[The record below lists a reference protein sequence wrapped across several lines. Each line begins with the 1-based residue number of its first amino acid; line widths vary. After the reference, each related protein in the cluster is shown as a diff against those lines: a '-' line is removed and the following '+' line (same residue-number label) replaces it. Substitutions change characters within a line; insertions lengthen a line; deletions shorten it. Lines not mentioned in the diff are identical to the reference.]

1 MNRLSGAILVC
12 AFTFSSVLA
21 RADDGSTK
29 RSSVNDVKDVANPES
44 KQSSSEGP
52 QPNKVA
58 PASYGGLW
66 RAVPEW
72 DSRLIL
78 THHGKTLT
86 ATWTKYSTEGPG
98 WTFSVTASQTALN
111 KFEGTLYRERSGNTS
126 AGHTG
131 ADYLVV
137 RRQGESLGTARFAF
151 ADQYKGSLEYQTTT
165 YQISRLPSTD

>member
-1 MNRLSGAILVC
+1 MNKLLGAILAC
-12 AFTFSSVLA
+12 TFAVSSLLA

-29 RSSVNDVKDVANPES
+29 PSSGNDVKDAATPES
-44 KQSSSEGP
+44 KQPSTERP

-58 PASYGGLW
+58 PANYGGLW

-98 WTFSVTASQTALN
+98 WTFSVTASQTAPN
-111 KFEGTLYRERSGNTS
+111 TFVGTLYRERSGNTS
-126 AGHTG
+126 AGRTG
-131 ADYLVV
+131 ADYLVI

-151 ADQYKGSLEYQTTT
+151 ADQHKGSVEYQTTT
-165 YQISRLPSTD
+165 YQISRLPSAD